1 MSLEDLKAQR
11 DLHYTKII
19 KLTDK
24 MKKAVLEK
32 SERTLKRSIPELD
45 LLVDRFE
52 QIHSSLL
59 VKAKTDM
66 SDPLYKEMFNAV
78 AEVAGDTRD
87 AAQDC
92 LDSLEDSAKELERI
106 QKQNKETQQNKKKY
120 ELINREFLEEWENM
134 KTMISR
140 IVESGTAD
148 LSTVQMFLDCL

>member
-59 VKAKTDM
+59 VKVKTDM
-66 SDPLYKEMFNAV
+66 SNPLYKEMFDAV
-78 AEVAGDTRD
+78 AEVAEDTRD

-134 KTMISR
+134 KTMMLDDIR
-140 IVESGTAD
+140 KLYAEGMDVWKPD
-148 LSTVQMFLDCL
+148 TVA